1 MKAKSV
7 WLVCLMAIVS
17 LCAVTGRA
25 DDPIFP
31 CFPFNPDFP
40 IPPVGPVDDPD
51 RDNTEPII
59 FVCSR
64 FFASENA
71 NLLEVYNDRIAANP
85 ADYEAYVCRAFARV
99 ATLWGE
105 DDVKYFATGCGLDFD
120 PETEYEYKIDA
131 LTGAI
136 VGTKKK
142 LDIF

>member
-17 LCAVTGRA
+17 LCAVT
-25 DDPIFP
+25 
-31 CFPFNPDFP
+31 
-40 IPPVGPVDDPD
+40 
-51 RDNTEPII
+51 
-59 FVCSR
+59 
-64 FFASENA
+64 
-71 NLLEVYNDRIAANP
+71 ANP

-99 ATLWGE
+99 VTLWGE